1 MSHAKG
7 SAGRAT
13 RRADERS
20 LESLA
25 VAANLLTVPLTD
37 ATLYCEDNIPGIPAR
52 LTPNS
57 VDLVVTSIPFGAL
70 FMYSG
75 KTEDIGNN
83 QDSGGTSGTDMRAG
97 QFGLHLRFHIEQLH
111 QVMNDGALCC
121 VHIQQLLTTKVQHG
135 YMGRRDF
142 RGACVDLYSAGGL
155 EWVGEFVIPKNPQRV
170 AQAQSIHSLL
180 FETGLRD
187 SRVWAPYVNDYVL
200 LFRKPGKGRP
210 VRALY
215 HPDKNPAGWVT
226 HEEWIRDAHGL
237 WVDIRETD
245 VLGGWRAA
253 GDEEDEK
260 HVCPLQLEVI
270 RRLIKLYSN
279 PGDQVLDP
287 FMGIGSTAVV
297 ALELGRRVVGFELKE
312 SYHRESLQYAR
323 AAREKRLNPD
333 VELPMLTAIEEAV
346 AA

>member
-1 MSHAKG
+1 V
-7 SAGRAT
+7 SAPASVVKRAE
-13 RRADERS
+13 ERT
-20 LESLA
+20 LDRLA
-25 VAANLLTVPLTD
+25 ANANLLKVPVTD
-37 ATLYCEDNIPGIPAR
+37 AAIWNEDNITGMPERLAPG
-52 LTPNS
+52 S

-83 QDSGGTSGTDMRAG
+83 FDFGTSGPNDMRASN
-97 QFGLHLRFHIEQLH
+97 FGLHMRFHIEQLVK
-111 QVMNDGALCC
+111 VMAPGAVCG
-121 VHIQQLLTTKVQHG
+121 VHVQQLLTTKVQHG
-135 YMGRRDF
+135 FAGRRDF
-142 RGACVDLYSAGGL
+142 RGAVIDLYSAAGL
-155 EWVGEFVIPKNPQRV
+155 DWTSEFVVGKNPQRA

-180 FETGLRD
+180 FVTGIRD
-187 SRVWAPYVNDYVL
+187 SRIWAPYVNDYVL
-200 LFRKPGKGRP
+200 LFRKPGEGRP

-215 HPDKNPAGWVT
+215 DADRNPEGWVT
-226 HEEWIRDAHGL
+226 REEWIRDASGL

-245 VLGGWRAA
+245 VLGGWKAA
-253 GDEEDEK
+253 GDEDDEK

-279 PGDQVLDP
+279 PGDLVLDP

-297 ALELGRRVVGFELKE
+297 AVELGRQAVGFELKE
-312 SYHRESLQYAR
+312 SYHAEAVKYVR

-333 VELPMLTAIEEAV
+333 IELPMLTAIEEA